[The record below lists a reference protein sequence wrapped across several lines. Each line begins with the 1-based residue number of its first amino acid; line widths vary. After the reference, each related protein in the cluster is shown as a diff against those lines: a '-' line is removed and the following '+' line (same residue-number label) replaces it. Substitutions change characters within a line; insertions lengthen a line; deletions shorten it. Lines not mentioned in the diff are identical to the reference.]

1 VPLTRNTE
9 EAAQVVVVVAR
20 TEWAEVVEPRTEWAE
35 AVEPHTEWPEA
46 EAEFR
51 MASAEVDLAAAE
63 PRTDLAGAEVR
74 VALVAAEHRMLWA
87 AEESLTAWAAAGCVS
102 AVGLMVGLI
111 SAVRLGWAVACIPAV
126 DGSGAH
132 LISVAHPMLVAGT
145 WAAGK
150 PDQGSPQGRVPAV
163 SVRLRRMAIGLP
175 AMEKQPTRVET
186 PRSVEIETQQT
197 SAKAGTLRV

>member
-9 EAAQVVVVVAR
+9 EAAQVVVVVVAR
-20 TEWAEVVEPRTEWAE
+20 TEWAEAE
-35 AVEPHTEWPEA
+35 V
-46 EAEFR
+46 EFR
-51 MASAEVDLAAAE
+51 MASAEADSAAAGE

-74 VALVAAEHRMLWA
+74 VALVAAESRTLWAAEESRTVWA
-87 AEESLTAWAAAGCVS
+87 AEESLTAWAAAGCVP

-111 SAVRLGWAVACIPAV
+111 SAVRRDQAAACMPAV
-126 DGSGAH
+126 DMSGAH
-132 LISVAHPMLVAGT
+132 LISVAHPMSVASK

-150 PDQGSPQGRVPAV
+150 PDQGSQHGRVPAV

-175 AMEKQPTRVET
+175 AVERRQTPVET

-197 SAKAGTLRV
+197 SAEAGTLRV

>member
-9 EAAQVVVVVAR
+9 EAAQVVVVVVVAR

-35 AVEPHTEWPEA
+35 VVEPHTEWPEA
-46 EAEFR
+46 EVEFR
-51 MASAEVDLAAAE
+51 MASAEVDLAA
-63 PRTDLAGAEVR
+63 AEVR

-132 LISVAHPMLVAGT
+132 LISVAHPMLVAGK

-175 AMEKQPTRVET
+175 AMEKRPTRVET

>member
-20 TEWAEVVEPRTEWAE
+20 TEWAEAE
-35 AVEPHTEWPEA
+35 V
-46 EAEFR
+46 EFR
-51 MASAEVDLAAAE
+51 MASAEADSAAAGE

-74 VALVAAEHRMLWA
+74 VALVAAEESRMVWA
-87 AEESLTAWAAAGCVS
+87 AEESLTAWAAAGCVP

-111 SAVRLGWAVACIPAV
+111 SAVRRDQAAACMSAV
-126 DGSGAH
+126 DMSGAH
-132 LISVAHPMLVAGT
+132 LISVAHPMSVASK

-150 PDQGSPQGRVPAV
+150 PDQGSQHGRVPAV

-175 AMEKQPTRVET
+175 AVERRQRPVET

-197 SAKAGTLRV
+197 SAEAGTLRV

>member
-9 EAAQVVVVVAR
+9 EAAQVVVV
-20 TEWAEVVEPRTEWAE
+20 AE
-35 AVEPHTEWPEA
+35 ARTEWPEA
-46 EAEFR
+46 EVEFR
-51 MASAEVDLAAAE
+51 MASAEAE
-63 PRTDLAGAEVR
+63 PRTDSAGGEVR
-74 VALVAAEHRMLWA
+74 VALVAAESRTLWA

-111 SAVRLGWAVACIPAV
+111 SAVRRDQAAACMSAV
-126 DGSGAH
+126 DMSGAH
-132 LISVAHPMLVAGT
+132 LISVAHPMSVAGK

-150 PDQGSPQGRVPAV
+150 PDQGSQQGRVPAV

-175 AMEKQPTRVET
+175 AVERRQTPVET

-197 SAKAGTLRV
+197 SAETGTLRV